1 MVPPKKS
8 KGGGTIPNQLL
19 NKKEIKRIHDK
30 VAVIAVDDDLKQ
42 TFERS
47 FDQPKRNHASQ
58 VCDEA
63 IAARNSA
70 AKSTSTVVPL
80 LDKEKQTTVDDS
92 KTPTAEMKILSME
105 QTFKILLAPQDLP
118 SRPQLYRHHS
128 CLRQCKRRMPLHY
141 RQ

>member
-1 MVPPKKS
+1 LEEDTSANHFAMVPPKKS

-47 FDQPKRNHASQ
+47 FDQPKRNHAFQ

-105 QTFKILLAPQDLP
+105 
-118 SRPQLYRHHS
+118 
-128 CLRQCKRRMPLHY
+128 
-141 RQ
+141 